1 MEIAR
6 DHNFNSSCGIF
17 VILKIVRG
25 RMVSAGTGVGDVARA
40 HSLEEESGPF
50 NRLTKSK
57 HVEHAQ
63 EREDLFTRI

>member
-6 DHNFNSSCGIF
+6 DNFNSSCGIF
-17 VILKIVRG
+17 VILKTVRG

-40 HSLEEESGPF
+40 RSLEEESGPF
-50 NRLTKSK
+50 RRLTKSK